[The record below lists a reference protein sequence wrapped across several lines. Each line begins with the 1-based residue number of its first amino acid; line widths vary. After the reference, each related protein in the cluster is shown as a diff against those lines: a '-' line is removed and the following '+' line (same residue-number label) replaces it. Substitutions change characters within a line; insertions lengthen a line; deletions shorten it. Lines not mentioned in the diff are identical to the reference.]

1 MLLSSCDSIQVRIH
15 LNSDECECKWWR
27 FCRSLE
33 DLHKWH
39 CIKINQPYRYR
50 CCGTFEAQLFCRFRM
65 SATIL
70 CVTIGLFSS
79 VYRLLSFFPFFM
91 YVFCFVHFQALK
103 MYYKNWVFFF
113 WLGMSE
119 NLPLVN
125 RRLNQNLCR
134 FAVRPFQC
142 RSEVDHDFL
151 REFWRI
157 SITFGEMKSTIPL
170 RFELIWF
177 FCFQS
182 IWN

>member
-1 MLLSSCDSIQVRIH
+1 MLWHIRSAAILSFSHVSDHFVCDDWTFFFGLSS
-15 LNSDECECKWWR
+15 
-27 FCRSLE
+27 
-33 DLHKWH
+33 
-39 CIKINQPYRYR
+39 
-50 CCGTFEAQLFCRFRM
+50 
-65 SATIL
+65 
-70 CVTIGLFSS
+70 S
-79 VYRLLSFFPFFM
+79 VFFPFFM
-91 YVFCFVHFQALK
+91 YVLCFVHFQALK
-103 MYYKNWVFFF
+103 MYYKNWVLFF